1 MPELSS
7 LHNPTFASLLAALP
21 TEGGY
26 FSPFRIVVFT
36 LAVVLWAYCS
46 TWVDS
51 DTKTVRMPQGLWSAL
66 TFSAGLVAV
75 LLWMLLP
82 NFWIGLLVYSV
93 LYGSMLVTYIVLRN
107 KRVGPTQTV
116 LTLAH
121 VQRLT
126 KGGSG
131 TETKVKD
138 SQDRTRI
145 KDANGKS
152 PPWPTDPEQHA
163 GYQALQDLLFDAI
176 WRRTSD
182 VRIDLT
188 PNDPVKVI
196 YRVDGVDR
204 AREPIDAPLGPL
216 IFAHMKKIAG
226 LNPEEH
232 RRPQRGQF
240 KAAIGAG
247 GKGDRSVQVDVS
259 TSGSTAGERILLRLL
274 SEEGKFRLP
283 DIGLTKEQL
292 AAMQKI
298 VAEPKGVLLVSGP
311 KQSGVT
317 STLYAALRQ
326 HDAFIQNIHTLEV
339 FKNMD
344 VENITQNVFDSLGG
358 TVTFGKRFRTVLR
371 TEPDIIMAGELPDA
385 ETAQLAAG
393 AGKQGKKLYIGMT
406 SKDTFHALRQYLQA
420 VNDNPLAGGS
430 LLGVTS
436 QRLVRLLCTNCRRA
450 YKPDPAL
457 LKKGNLPTGENRPFY
472 RPPNPNEV
480 EVDKR
485 GEPVICQICQGSGY
499 LGRTGVF
506 ETLIL
511 DDELR
516 NMIIKGEE
524 LALVK
529 AAARKRGMLYLQEV
543 ALYKVYE
550 GLTSINEVLRVT
562 KEAAPAAATA

>member
-1 MPELSS
+1 MPEMSS
-7 LHNPTFASLLAALP
+7 LYDPTIASLLAALP

-26 FSPFRIVVFT
+26 FSPFRIVVFV
-36 LAVVLWAYCS
+36 LAVLLWAYCS
-46 TWVDS
+46 TWVDA
-51 DTKTVRMPQGLWSAL
+51 DTKKVRMPQGLWSGL
-66 TFSAGLVAV
+66 TFCAGLAAN
-75 LLWMLLP
+75 LLWLFLP
-82 NFWIGLLVYSV
+82 NFWIGLLMYCV
-93 LYGSMLVTYIVLRN
+93 LYGSMLITYVVLRN

-121 VQRLT
+121 LQRLSR
-126 KGGSG
+126 GGAG
-131 TETKVKD
+131 EVKAKD

-145 KDANGKS
+145 KDATGKT
-152 PPWPTDPEQHA
+152 PAWPTDPEQHA

-182 VRIDLT
+182 VRVDLT
-188 PNDPVKVI
+188 PNEPVKVV

-204 AREPIDAPLGPL
+204 AREPIDAHLGPMM
-216 IFAHMKKIAG
+216 FSHMKRIAG
-226 LNPEEH
+226 LKTDEH
-232 RRPQRGQF
+232 RRPQNGQF
-240 KAAIGAG
+240 KASIGAG
-247 GKGDRSVQVDVS
+247 GKGDRSVQVDVR
-259 TSGSTAGERILLRLL
+259 TSGSTAGERILLRLI
-274 SEEGKFRLP
+274 SEEGKFRLS

-292 AAMQKI
+292 AVMQKI
-298 VAEPKGVLLVSGP
+298 VAEPKGVLLISGP

-317 STLYAALRQ
+317 STLYAAMRQ
-326 HDAFIQNIHTLEV
+326 HDAFIQNIHTLEIS
-339 FKNMD
+339 KNMD
-344 VENITQNVFDSLGG
+344 LENITQNVFDSQGG
-358 TVTFGKRFRTVLR
+358 TVSFGKRFRTVLR
-371 TEPDIIMAGELPDA
+371 TEPDIVMAGDVPDA

-393 AGKQGKKLYIGMT
+393 AGKQGKKLYLGMT

-420 VNDNPLAGGS
+420 VNDNALAAGS

-485 GEPVICQICQGSGY
+485 GEPMICQICQGSGY

-506 ETLIL
+506 EVLVF

-516 NMIIKGEE
+516 NMIIRGEE
-524 LALVK
+524 LAVVK